1 MIKEERKKYPSELNT
16 KSIACRIPIGDYVE
30 ILNECASKG
39 ITVNDWLL
47 MKLYSDKS
55 KSISGN
61 KSEEYD
67 NDGQEFP
74 EFSIQTPRGE
84 YTFQDIDDVENTI
97 NHLIK
102 ENFDLAR
109 KVIESS
115 KIDLNDISKRN
126 SILLSIIDR
135 INEMEWETTNDKIS
149 CRKDFKSMWRELF
162 D

>member
-1 MIKEERKKYPSELNT
+1 
-16 KSIACRIPIGDYVE
+16 
-30 ILNECASKG
+30 
-39 ITVNDWLL
+39 

-61 KSEEYD
+61 QSEESD
-67 NDGQEFP
+67 NDEQEFP

-102 ENFDLAR
+102 ENFDLHR

-115 KIDLNDISKRN
+115 KIDLNDISQRN
-126 SILLSIIDR
+126 AIFLSIIDR
-135 INEMEWETTNDKIS
+135 VNETEWETTRDKILF
-149 CRKDFKSMWRELF
+149 RKDFKSLWNELF